1 MTLEYKS
8 IVPWGRSF
16 KEYQAMFSLSDADLK
31 SKILGCGDGP
41 ASFNAEM
48 TRMGHKV
55 VSCDP
60 VYAFSKEQIQKRIDE
75 TFDEVMAQTRGNQDK
90 FIWDHVQSLEN
101 LGKIRMQAMA
111 VFLEDFEAGLAEGR
125 YIDAELPSLPL
136 EKGAFDLALCSHF
149 LFLYSDHLSLAFHL
163 ESILEMLRLA
173 RDVRIFPVLDY
184 NAKQSIHLKPLMESL
199 EKKQINAQL
208 EKVDYLFQR
217 GGDHMLRVTR

>member
-16 KEYQAMFSLSDADLK
+16 KEYQSMFSLSDADLK

>member
-1 MTLEYKS
+1 MALEYKS

-16 KEYQAMFSLSDADLK
+16 KEYRAMFNLSDEDLK
-31 SKILGCGDGP
+31 SSILGCGDGP

-48 TRMGHKV
+48 TRMGNKV

-75 TFDEVMAQTRGNQDK
+75 TFEEVMAQTRGHQDK

-111 VFLEDFEAGLAEGR
+111 VFLEDFEAGVAEGR
-125 YIDAELPSLPL
+125 YIDAELPKLPL
-136 EKGAFDLALCSHF
+136 EDNGFDLALCSHF

-163 ESILEMLRLA
+163 DAILEMLRLA

-184 NAKQSIHLKPLMESL
+184 NAKQSIHLKPLMKSL
-199 EKKQINAQL
+199 EKKQISAQL
-208 EKVDYLFQR
+208 EKVDYMFQR